1 MLDLRRRDFIA
12 LLGGTAAAW
21 PVVARAQQSGS
32 MRRIG
37 VLLGYAENDPSA
49 QPRLAA
55 FREGLHELGWR
66 EGHNI
71 RIDVRFGAADPDRM
85 RAHAAELVA
94 MRPDVVLG
102 MTTPVTGAL
111 LRLTRSIPI
120 VFVIVSDPVG
130 SGFVESLAHP
140 GGNATGFI
148 NLESSLVEKWIEL
161 LKEIAPQTS
170 RAAMMFNPE
179 TAPYAGYYMRP
190 FEAAAR
196 LLAVEPI
203 GAPVRDDAD
212 IERVIAGLA
221 RDAKGGLILLTDI
234 YTTARREPINRLT
247 ARYRIPAVN
256 SSSIITRD
264 GGLIT
269 YGVDTIDLFRRAAPY
284 IDRILKGSKPG
295 ELPVQVPTRFEV
307 IVNLKTA
314 KALGVTIPPSVML
327 RADEVIE

>member
-1 MLDLRRRDFIA
+1 VTRREFIS
-12 LLGGTAAAW
+12 LLGGAGAAW
-21 PVVARAQQSGS
+21 PLAAHAQQTDS

-55 FREGLHELGWR
+55 FREWVHELGWR

-71 RIDVRFGAADPDRM
+71 RIDVRFGAADPELI

-94 MRPDVVLG
+94 MAHDVILG
-102 MTTPVTGAL
+102 MTTPVTAAL

-196 LLAVEPI
+196 LLGMEPI
-203 GAPVRDDAD
+203 GAPVRDDPY
-212 IERVIAGLA
+212 IERVIASLA
-221 RDAKGGLILLTDI
+221 RDPRVGLILLTDI
-234 YTTARREPINRLT
+234 YTTTRREPINRLT
-247 ARYRIPAVN
+247 ARYRIPTVN

-269 YGVDTIDLFRRAAPY
+269 YGIDTIDLFRRAAPY

-307 IVNLKTA
+307 IINLKTA
-314 KALGVTIPPSVML
+314 KAIGVTIPPSVCYAPT
-327 RADEVIE
+327 R